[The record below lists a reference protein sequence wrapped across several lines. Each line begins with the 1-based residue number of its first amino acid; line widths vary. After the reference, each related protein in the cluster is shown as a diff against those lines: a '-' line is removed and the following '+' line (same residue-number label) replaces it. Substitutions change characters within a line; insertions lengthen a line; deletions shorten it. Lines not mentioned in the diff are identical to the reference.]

1 MYCNWGGAGVAQSV
15 VSDYGLGYHAMEVRP
30 PAEAKDFPLTSVSRP
45 ALGPTQPP
53 VQQVLGVVSPGVKR
67 GLGVTLTIHPH
78 LEPRS
83 SPPCASTSVLW
94 GCFTFTT
101 EENHKGRRNASFR
114 ETWWIIWRGVTQVGP
129 WRTAELD
136 DIADGWG
143 GSLMDNTLQ
152 YNGSPSRHMNNR
164 CQA

>member
-1 MYCNWGGAGVAQSV
+1 
-15 VSDYGLGYHAMEVRP
+15 MEVRP
-30 PAEAKDFPLTSVSRP
+30 PAEVKDFPLSSVSRP
-45 ALGPTQPP
+45 ALRPTQPP
-53 VQQVLGVVSPGVKR
+53 VQWVPGFVSPGVKR

-78 LEPRS
+78 LVPRS
-83 SPPCASTSVLW
+83 WMSRSYTSSSPCDSTSVFW
-94 GCFTFTT
+94 DCFTFTN
-101 EENHKGRRNASFR
+101 EENHKGGRNANFGG
-114 ETWWIIWRGVTQVGP
+114 TWWIIWRSVTQVGP